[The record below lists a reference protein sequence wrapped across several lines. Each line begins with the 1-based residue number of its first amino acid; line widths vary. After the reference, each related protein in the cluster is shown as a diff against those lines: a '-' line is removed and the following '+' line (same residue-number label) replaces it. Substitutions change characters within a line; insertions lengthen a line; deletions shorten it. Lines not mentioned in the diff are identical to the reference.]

1 METRALEQHA
11 APARSGREVCRRIGG
26 PGDTGSEAAAGERP
40 VEEVRG
46 LVERRR
52 DDIFDPTVRVVLSS
66 GYGRDGR
73 AQEILDEGALEILQ
87 KPCELQE

>member
-1 METRALEQHA
+1 M
-11 APARSGREVCRRIGG
+11 
-26 PGDTGSEAAAGERP
+26 
-40 VEEVRG
+40 EEVRG